1 MFSTQAKELSHGV
14 IHIQLK
20 HHGGHAT
27 THLTYKF
34 QHLNTMNTVTTM
46 NTLDSSLFSRFTL
59 PMPFAMAA
67 IALACTALTACGGGD
82 SDVSTTSTDTT
93 TTGTTTTTTGT
104 SGVLCDYSSS
114 VPYTSA
120 TLTTT
125 ATAAWSCTSTLRS
138 IAANGLPDHA
148 VGTFPNTDNPNT
160 ITAQTISA
168 SVTVTPTATS
178 VVTPRVGATDKPG
191 IALNGIA
198 FDPGTAGTCDNT
210 GACQQGGPVL
220 GSWSLEALGQS
231 AFKWGT
237 DTNNAHVQPNGLYHY
252 HGIPEGL
259 VTKLSNGNKA
269 MTLIGWAADGFP
281 VYARYGYTVATD
293 ATSAIKTVASSY
305 RTKATPDANRP
316 STSLYAMGTFTQDY
330 EYVAGAGD
338 LDECNGRTGV
348 TPEFPKGT
356 YHYYAT
362 DTFPHLQRCVK
373 GKL

>member
-1 MFSTQAKELSHGV
+1 
-14 IHIQLK
+14 
-20 HHGGHAT
+20 
-27 THLTYKF
+27 
-34 QHLNTMNTVTTM
+34 MNTVKTM
-46 NTLDSSLFSRFTL
+46 NTLDSFASNRFPL
-59 PMPFAMAA
+59 PMPLAMAA
-67 IALACTALTACGGGD
+67 LVLTCTALTACGGGD
-82 SDVSTTSTDTT
+82 SDVSTTTTTASTTTESTT
-93 TTGTTTTTTGT
+93 TTSGTA
-104 SGVLCDYSSS
+104 GVLCDYSSS

-125 ATAAWSCTSTLRS
+125 ATATWSCTSTLRS
-138 IAANGLPDHA
+138 ITANGLPDHA
-148 VGTFPNTDNPNT
+148 IGTFPNTDNPNT
-160 ITAQTISA
+160 IAAQTISA
-168 SVTVTPTATS
+168 SMSVTPTATS
-178 VVTPRVGATDKPG
+178 VVTPRVGAMDKPG
-191 IALNGIA
+191 IALNGIV
-198 FDPGTAGTCDNT
+198 FDPGTAGTCNNT
-210 GACQQGGPVL
+210 GTCQQGGQAV
-220 GSWSLEALGQS
+220 GSWSLEALGQT

-259 VTKLSNGNKA
+259 VTKRSNGNKV

-281 VYARYGYTVATD
+281 IYARYGYTTATD
-293 ATSAIKTVASSY
+293 ANSALKVLASSY
-305 RTKATPDANRP
+305 RTKAAPDANRP
-316 STSLYAMGTFTQDY
+316 ATSLYAMGTFTQDY